1 MVSILGD
8 MWSSWGLSD
17 ICTALAAA
25 EEINAEG
32 SAAGAESGMTCY
44 VRVQQLGRQH
54 QSSGTGVISA
64 GRLARNMTKYWVLSM
79 VVLMQT
85 KNFGGVV
92 RIPSHRCHQ
101 L

>member
-8 MWSSWGLSD
+8 MWSSWGLSE
-17 ICTALAAA
+17 ICTALGTA

-32 SAAGAESGMTCY
+32 SATGAESGMTCY

-54 QSSGTGVISA
+54 QSLGTGVISA
-64 GRLARNMTKYWVLSM
+64 GKLARNMTKYWVLSM

-92 RIPSHRCHQ
+92 
-101 L
+101 